1 MLTPSLCPP
10 QARSLPTS
18 ALRPAFI
25 GVNAAVYGIQTG
37 VWIYLGAAGGEHLVP
52 KVSSLFLAAVNVTAA
67 AGFLVYGGRLF
78 VMLRRFPIESKGRR
92 KKLREVGAVTAVC
105 TTCFTTRA
113 GFVAYAAFHR
123 AFAARLDVVSHPL
136 LNCVYYGAVEVL
148 PAALV
153 LYVLRK
159 LPPKRPAA
167 YAAVPSGPADAAAAE
182 ASAAAAEA
190 SDAA

>member
-1 MLTPSLCPP
+1 MWL
-10 QARSLPTS
+10 
-18 ALRPAFI
+18 
-25 GVNAAVYGIQTG
+25 
-37 VWIYLGAAGGEHLVP
+37 YLGAAGGEHLVP

-136 LNCVYYGAVEVL
+136 LNCLYYGAVEVL

-159 LPPKRPAA
+159 LPPKRPAS
-167 YAAVPSGPADAAAAE
+167 YAPVPSSPAEAAASE
-182 ASAAAAEA
+182 ATAAAAEA

>member
-1 MLTPSLCPP
+1 M
-10 QARSLPTS
+10 
-18 ALRPAFI
+18 
-25 GVNAAVYGIQTG
+25 YGIQTG

-67 AGFLVYGGRLF
+67 GGFLVYGGRLF

-136 LNCVYYGAVEVL
+136 LNCVY
-148 PAALV
+148 
-153 LYVLRK
+153 
-159 LPPKRPAA
+159 
-167 YAAVPSGPADAAAAE
+167 
-182 ASAAAAEA
+182 
-190 SDAA
+190 